1 MKKLIS
7 AMALT
12 LSLGISPF
20 AAVAKPAAPNT
31 AKVITKEM
39 IEDIHKWIDTDVVRQ
54 SIVAQNVRYGELA
67 QEKIDALDKQWR
79 EEREA
84 DDKPLIAA
92 TLSNP
97 LSVYLSRMQGKSV
110 GLFVEIFVMDNK
122 GLNVGQSS
130 ITSDYWQGDEAKY
143 QKTFPAD
150 GMDMFI
156 DEAEWDEDFKIWR
169 AQVNMPVYD
178 AGGSAKIGA
187 VTVEVNLTE
196 AQRRLMPEASEAF

>member
-20 AAVAKPAAPNT
+20 AAVAKPAAPDT

-169 AQVNMPVYD
+169 AQVNIPIRNED
-178 AGGSAKIGA
+178 GSKKIGA
-187 VTVEVNLTE
+187 ATIEVNLTE
-196 AQRRLMPEASEAF
+196 AQRRVMPEASEAF

>member
-20 AAVAKPAAPNT
+20 AAVAKPAAPDT

-178 AGGSAKIGA
+178 AGGSTKIGA